1 MKKKWLKK
9 LLAGVCMTSLAL
21 TAVPSMGI
29 SVNAVQAAENEAD
42 LTLWY
47 NSPAADSYDGWE
59 KWSLPLGNS
68 GIGASVFGGISRERI
83 QLNEKSLWSGGP
95 STSRPNYNGGNIENN
110 GQNGGI
116 VKQIQE
122 AFARG
127 DSSTA
132 SSLCNQLTGV
142 SDDAGINGYGYY
154 LSYGNLY
161 LDFEGIADNQVE
173 NYRRDLNLRT
183 AVASVEYDH
192 NGTHYTRENFVSY
205 PDNVLV
211 TKVTAKGSD
220 KLNLAVRVEPDNQK
234 GNGSNNPSA
243 QSYQRD
249 WTTNVKDGMIS
260 ISGALKDNQ
269 MKFSSKTQVLTDGK
283 TTDNDA
289 SVGVSGAN
297 EVIIITSIG
306 TDYKNV
312 YNTYRTGETDAQV
325 AARVQ
330 TYVDK
335 AAKIVKEDSYDRLK
349 QNHIDDFNAI
359 FGRVELNLGQGVS
372 DKTTNQLLAAYNNGT
387 ATDAERRQL
396 EVMLFQFGRYL
407 TIESSRETPEGDAYR
422 ETLPS
427 NLQGI
432 WVGANNSAWHSDYHM
447 NVNLQMNYW
456 PTYSTN
462 MAECAEPLI
471 QYVDSLREPGRVTAK
486 IYAGV
491 ESTAENPE
499 NGFMAHTQNNPFGWT
514 CPGWNFDWGWSPA
527 AVPWILQNCWEHYE
541 FTGNADYLREYIY
554 PMMKE
559 EAIFYDQ
566 ILVRDAD
573 GKLVSSPSYSPE
585 HGPRT
590 AGNTYEQSLI
600 WQLYEDVITA
610 AKTLGVDVEL
620 VERWE
625 KNQADLKG
633 PIEIG
638 ESGQIKE
645 WYEETTV
652 NSMGA
657 GFGHRHISHM
667 LGLFPGDLIS
677 VDTPEWFE
685 AAKVSMNNRT
695 DSSTGWGMGQRINTW
710 ARLGDG
716 NRAYKL
722 ITDLFKGGILTN
734 LWDTHAP
741 FQIDG
746 NFGMTSGVAEMLLQ
760 SNMGYMNLL
769 PALPDQW
776 AAGSVK
782 GLVARGNFVVD
793 MSWADKNI
801 TEANILSG
809 NGGKATV
816 QMTNASLATVVDAAG
831 NVVDLEVLGQNKIA
845 FDTVEGQTYTIKN
858 IPAEITIAAPTG
870 LKAERLESESVDLS
884 WNASEEEGV
893 TYNVYRQV
901 GDGDVQKIETEL
913 SENVYKDTTA
923 SENLGEIRYQ
933 ITSVVNKKESEKS
946 EKVSVKDLRNM
957 AGMIDD
963 TDSRIVYEGAWAD
976 WQESVNYNGTIKYLQ
991 TPKGGETATLEFVG
1005 TGIEVIVCKNY
1016 DRGFYQITVDGKDCG
1031 KVDTYSAQTQRQQTI
1046 FTKDDLEYGK
1056 HQIVLTAT
1064 AEHQTASSGAKVE
1077 LDGFKVL
1084 DNTVVKPTEIKVS
1097 TASGITTIGKA
1108 GSTVQMKAEV
1118 LPKGAKEKGVIWE
1131 SLNSSLA
1138 TVDENGLVTVGTQN
1152 GSVTIKATSKADAS
1166 ISGSVELKIAIVGE
1180 EANQTETIVEDGTL
1194 AGERNSQITWNGD
1207 WSTWAGEANRHHG
1220 GTKTECTG
1228 AGKYFEYRFH
1238 GTGIEVYVQKHENFG
1253 ALEVF
1258 IDDVSQGVQSLN
1270 GSGNGDDQQLLF
1282 SKKDLSN
1289 VDHTIKCVI
1298 RSERGKV
1305 QANLDYLKIFA
1316 PIEEVTVDK
1325 AELQETI
1332 ESASELEKTAYSEE
1346 KWQAFMRVYEEAVK
1360 VMNKENA
1367 TGEEVAQAVADLKKA
1382 VEILGTAQ
1390 APVVK
1395 DESGKPILEES
1406 TRVMLT
1412 WDAVKGA
1419 KTYKVTAE
1427 GMEDVVVASPYAE
1440 ITGLTPNTAY
1450 TFRVYAVNEGGTSEK
1465 AIEIQAKTTVSL
1477 DAAILP
1483 FVENITKVADGKDA
1497 VMLSWN
1503 GVEDA
1508 AGYTIYLDGVI
1519 VGDAKKTEYRLEDL
1533 KEGQTYV
1540 VKIVAYAE
1548 DGRVSLPTQFSFVFA
1563 AEPETE
1569 EQILVSVEQFEP
1581 MTVAYGTKFKDLEL
1595 PKEAK
1600 ITFEKTRMN
1609 EMVKVTWEKGEYDGE
1624 KAGTYT
1630 LKGVLELPEGVKN
1643 PENLAAQIQVT
1654 VNAKTPE
1661 ITDPSIPQKPGDGTG
1676 TGGTGTGGT
1685 SGNQTGTSNAG
1696 SNNNGA
1702 VQTGDHSRIWL
1713 WGMFAIVAAG
1723 VSAVAYKAKKK

>member
-1 MKKKWLKK
+1 M
-9 LLAGVCMTSLAL
+9 
-21 TAVPSMGI
+21 
-29 SVNAVQAAENEAD
+29 
-42 LTLWY
+42 
-47 NSPAADSYDGWE
+47 
-59 KWSLPLGNS
+59 
-68 GIGASVFGGISRERI
+68 
-83 QLNEKSLWSGGP
+83 
-95 STSRPNYNGGNIENN
+95 
-110 GQNGGI
+110 
-116 VKQIQE
+116 
-122 AFARG
+122 
-127 DSSTA
+127 
-132 SSLCNQLTGV
+132 
-142 SDDAGINGYGYY
+142 
-154 LSYGNLY
+154 
-161 LDFEGIADNQVE
+161 
-173 NYRRDLNLRT
+173 
-183 AVASVEYDH
+183 
-192 NGTHYTRENFVSY
+192 
-205 PDNVLV
+205 
-211 TKVTAKGSD
+211 
-220 KLNLAVRVEPDNQK
+220 
-234 GNGSNNPSA
+234 
-243 QSYQRD
+243 
-249 WTTNVKDGMIS
+249 
-260 ISGALKDNQ
+260 
-269 MKFSSKTQVLTDGK
+269 
-283 TTDNDA
+283 
-289 SVGVSGAN
+289 
-297 EVIIITSIG
+297 
-306 TDYKNV
+306 
-312 YNTYRTGETDAQV
+312 
-325 AARVQ
+325 
-330 TYVDK
+330 
-335 AAKIVKEDSYDRLK
+335 
-349 QNHIDDFNAI
+349 
-359 FGRVELNLGQGVS
+359 
-372 DKTTNQLLAAYNNGT
+372 
-387 ATDAERRQL
+387 
-396 EVMLFQFGRYL
+396 
-407 TIESSRETPEGDAYR
+407 
-422 ETLPS
+422 
-427 NLQGI
+427 
-432 WVGANNSAWHSDYHM
+432 
-447 NVNLQMNYW
+447 
-456 PTYSTN
+456 
-462 MAECAEPLI
+462 
-471 QYVDSLREPGRVTAK
+471 
-486 IYAGV
+486 
-491 ESTAENPE
+491 
-499 NGFMAHTQNNPFGWT
+499 
-514 CPGWNFDWGWSPA
+514 
-527 AVPWILQNCWEHYE
+527 
-541 FTGNADYLREYIY
+541 
-554 PMMKE
+554 
-559 EAIFYDQ
+559 
-566 ILVRDAD
+566 VRDAD

-610 AKTLGVDVEL
+610 AKTLGVDAEL

-722 ITDLFKGGILTN
+722 ITDLFKDGILTN

-776 AAGSVK
+776 
-782 GLVARGNFVVD
+782 
-793 MSWADKNI
+793 
-801 TEANILSG
+801 
-809 NGGKATV
+809 
-816 QMTNASLATVVDAAG
+816 AAG

-870 LKAERLESESVDLS
+870 LKAERLESESVELS
-884 WNASEEEGV
+884 WNALEEEGV

-946 EKVSVKDLRNM
+946 EKVSAKDLRNM

-1097 TASGITTIGKA
+1097 TVSGITTIGKA

-1118 LPKGAKEKGVIWE
+1118 LPKDAKEKGVIWE

-1166 ISGSVELKIAIVGE
+1166 ISGSVELKIAIAEE

-1194 AGERNSQITWNGD
+1194 AGEKNSQITWNGD
-1207 WSTWAGEANRHHG
+1207 WSTWAREANRHHG

-1238 GTGIEVYVQKHENFG
+1238 GTGIEVYVQKHANFG

-1289 VDHTIKCVI
+1289 ADHTIKCVI

-1346 KWQAFMRVYEEAVK
+1346 KWQALMRVYEEAVK

-1367 TGEEVAQAVADLKKA
+1367 TGEEVAQAVEDLKKA
-1382 VEILGTAQ
+1382 VETLGTAQ

-1508 AGYTIYLDGVI
+1508 TGYTIYLDGVI

-1624 KAGTYT
+1624 KAGT
-1630 LKGVLELPEGVKN
+1630 
-1643 PENLAAQIQVT
+1643 
-1654 VNAKTPE
+1654 
-1661 ITDPSIPQKPGDGTG
+1661 
-1676 TGGTGTGGT
+1676 
-1685 SGNQTGTSNAG
+1685 SNAG

>member
-1 MKKKWLKK
+1 
-9 LLAGVCMTSLAL
+9 
-21 TAVPSMGI
+21 
-29 SVNAVQAAENEAD
+29 
-42 LTLWY
+42 
-47 NSPAADSYDGWE
+47 
-59 KWSLPLGNS
+59 
-68 GIGASVFGGISRERI
+68 
-83 QLNEKSLWSGGP
+83 
-95 STSRPNYNGGNIENN
+95 
-110 GQNGGI
+110 
-116 VKQIQE
+116 
-122 AFARG
+122 
-127 DSSTA
+127 
-132 SSLCNQLTGV
+132 
-142 SDDAGINGYGYY
+142 
-154 LSYGNLY
+154 
-161 LDFEGIADNQVE
+161 
-173 NYRRDLNLRT
+173 
-183 AVASVEYDH
+183 
-192 NGTHYTRENFVSY
+192 
-205 PDNVLV
+205 
-211 TKVTAKGSD
+211 
-220 KLNLAVRVEPDNQK
+220 
-234 GNGSNNPSA
+234 
-243 QSYQRD
+243 
-249 WTTNVKDGMIS
+249 
-260 ISGALKDNQ
+260 
-269 MKFSSKTQVLTDGK
+269 
-283 TTDNDA
+283 
-289 SVGVSGAN
+289 
-297 EVIIITSIG
+297 
-306 TDYKNV
+306 
-312 YNTYRTGETDAQV
+312 
-325 AARVQ
+325 
-330 TYVDK
+330 
-335 AAKIVKEDSYDRLK
+335 
-349 QNHIDDFNAI
+349 
-359 FGRVELNLGQGVS
+359 
-372 DKTTNQLLAAYNNGT
+372 
-387 ATDAERRQL
+387 
-396 EVMLFQFGRYL
+396 
-407 TIESSRETPEGDAYR
+407 
-422 ETLPS
+422 
-427 NLQGI
+427 
-432 WVGANNSAWHSDYHM
+432 
-447 NVNLQMNYW
+447 
-456 PTYSTN
+456 
-462 MAECAEPLI
+462 
-471 QYVDSLREPGRVTAK
+471 
-486 IYAGV
+486 
-491 ESTAENPE
+491 
-499 NGFMAHTQNNPFGWT
+499 
-514 CPGWNFDWGWSPA
+514 
-527 AVPWILQNCWEHYE
+527 
-541 FTGNADYLREYIY
+541 
-554 PMMKE
+554 
-559 EAIFYDQ
+559 
-566 ILVRDAD
+566 
-573 GKLVSSPSYSPE
+573 
-585 HGPRT
+585 
-590 AGNTYEQSLI
+590 
-600 WQLYEDVITA
+600 
-610 AKTLGVDVEL
+610 
-620 VERWE
+620 
-625 KNQADLKG
+625 
-633 PIEIG
+633 
-638 ESGQIKE
+638 
-645 WYEETTV
+645 
-652 NSMGA
+652 MGA

-776 AAGSVK
+776 AAG
-782 GLVARGNFVVD
+782 
-793 MSWADKNI
+793 
-801 TEANILSG
+801 
-809 NGGKATV
+809 
-816 QMTNASLATVVDAAG
+816 

-845 FDTVEGQTYTIKN
+845 FDTVEGQAYTIKN

-870 LKAERLESESVDLS
+870 LKAECLESESVDLS

-1016 DRGFYQITVDGKDCG
+1016 DRGFYQITVDGTDCG
-1031 KVDTYSAQTQRQQTI
+1031 RVDTYSAQTQRQQTI

-1097 TASGITTIGKA
+1097 TVSGITTIGKA
-1108 GSTVQMKAEV
+1108 RSTVQMKAEV
-1118 LPKGAKEKGVIWE
+1118 LPKDAKEKGVIWE

-1166 ISGSVELKIAIVGE
+1166 ISGSVELKIAI
-1180 EANQTETIVEDGTL
+1180 A
-1194 AGERNSQITWNGD
+1194 
-1207 WSTWAGEANRHHG
+1207 
-1220 GTKTECTG
+1220 
-1228 AGKYFEYRFH
+1228 
-1238 GTGIEVYVQKHENFG
+1238 
-1253 ALEVF
+1253 
-1258 IDDVSQGVQSLN
+1258 
-1270 GSGNGDDQQLLF
+1270 
-1282 SKKDLSN
+1282 
-1289 VDHTIKCVI
+1289 
-1298 RSERGKV
+1298 
-1305 QANLDYLKIFA
+1305 
-1316 PIEEVTVDK
+1316 EEVTVDK

-1367 TGEEVAQAVADLKKA
+1367 TGEEVAQAVEDLKKA
-1382 VEILGTAQ
+1382 VETLGTAQ

-1508 AGYTIYLDGVI
+1508 TGYTIYLDGVI

-1624 KAGTYT
+1624 KAGT
-1630 LKGVLELPEGVKN
+1630 
-1643 PENLAAQIQVT
+1643 
-1654 VNAKTPE
+1654 
-1661 ITDPSIPQKPGDGTG
+1661 
-1676 TGGTGTGGT
+1676 
-1685 SGNQTGTSNAG
+1685 SNAG

>member
-1 MKKKWLKK
+1 M
-9 LLAGVCMTSLAL
+9 
-21 TAVPSMGI
+21 
-29 SVNAVQAAENEAD
+29 
-42 LTLWY
+42 
-47 NSPAADSYDGWE
+47 
-59 KWSLPLGNS
+59 
-68 GIGASVFGGISRERI
+68 
-83 QLNEKSLWSGGP
+83 
-95 STSRPNYNGGNIENN
+95 
-110 GQNGGI
+110 
-116 VKQIQE
+116 
-122 AFARG
+122 
-127 DSSTA
+127 
-132 SSLCNQLTGV
+132 
-142 SDDAGINGYGYY
+142 
-154 LSYGNLY
+154 
-161 LDFEGIADNQVE
+161 
-173 NYRRDLNLRT
+173 
-183 AVASVEYDH
+183 
-192 NGTHYTRENFVSY
+192 
-205 PDNVLV
+205 
-211 TKVTAKGSD
+211 
-220 KLNLAVRVEPDNQK
+220 
-234 GNGSNNPSA
+234 
-243 QSYQRD
+243 
-249 WTTNVKDGMIS
+249 
-260 ISGALKDNQ
+260 
-269 MKFSSKTQVLTDGK
+269 
-283 TTDNDA
+283 
-289 SVGVSGAN
+289 
-297 EVIIITSIG
+297 
-306 TDYKNV
+306 
-312 YNTYRTGETDAQV
+312 
-325 AARVQ
+325 
-330 TYVDK
+330 
-335 AAKIVKEDSYDRLK
+335 
-349 QNHIDDFNAI
+349 
-359 FGRVELNLGQGVS
+359 
-372 DKTTNQLLAAYNNGT
+372 
-387 ATDAERRQL
+387 
-396 EVMLFQFGRYL
+396 
-407 TIESSRETPEGDAYR
+407 
-422 ETLPS
+422 
-427 NLQGI
+427 
-432 WVGANNSAWHSDYHM
+432 
-447 NVNLQMNYW
+447 
-456 PTYSTN
+456 
-462 MAECAEPLI
+462 
-471 QYVDSLREPGRVTAK
+471 
-486 IYAGV
+486 
-491 ESTAENPE
+491 
-499 NGFMAHTQNNPFGWT
+499 
-514 CPGWNFDWGWSPA
+514 
-527 AVPWILQNCWEHYE
+527 
-541 FTGNADYLREYIY
+541 
-554 PMMKE
+554 
-559 EAIFYDQ
+559 
-566 ILVRDAD
+566 VRDAD

-610 AKTLGVDVEL
+610 AKTLGVDAEL

-776 AAGSVK
+776 AAG
-782 GLVARGNFVVD
+782 
-793 MSWADKNI
+793 
-801 TEANILSG
+801 
-809 NGGKATV
+809 
-816 QMTNASLATVVDAAG
+816 

-870 LKAERLESESVDLS
+870 LKAERLESESVELS
-884 WNASEEEGV
+884 WNALEEEGV

-946 EKVSVKDLRNM
+946 EKVSAKDLRNM

-1097 TASGITTIGKA
+1097 TVSGITTIGKA
-1108 GSTVQMKAEV
+1108 GSTVQMIAEV
-1118 LPKGAKEKGVIWE
+1118 LPKDAKEKGVIWE

-1238 GTGIEVYVQKHENFG
+1238 GTGIEVYVQKHANFG

-1289 VDHTIKCVI
+1289 ADHTIKCVI

-1367 TGEEVAQAVADLKKA
+1367 TGEEVAQAVEDLKKA
-1382 VEILGTAQ
+1382 VETLGTAQ

-1508 AGYTIYLDGVI
+1508 TGYTIYLDGVI

-1609 EMVKVTWEKGEYDGE
+1609 EMVKVTWEKGEYDGK
-1624 KAGTYT
+1624 KA
-1630 LKGVLELPEGVKN
+1630 
-1643 PENLAAQIQVT
+1643 
-1654 VNAKTPE
+1654 
-1661 ITDPSIPQKPGDGTG
+1661 
-1676 TGGTGTGGT
+1676 
-1685 SGNQTGTSNAG
+1685 GTSNAG

>member
-1 MKKKWLKK
+1 M
-9 LLAGVCMTSLAL
+9 
-21 TAVPSMGI
+21 
-29 SVNAVQAAENEAD
+29 
-42 LTLWY
+42 
-47 NSPAADSYDGWE
+47 
-59 KWSLPLGNS
+59 
-68 GIGASVFGGISRERI
+68 
-83 QLNEKSLWSGGP
+83 
-95 STSRPNYNGGNIENN
+95 
-110 GQNGGI
+110 
-116 VKQIQE
+116 
-122 AFARG
+122 
-127 DSSTA
+127 
-132 SSLCNQLTGV
+132 
-142 SDDAGINGYGYY
+142 
-154 LSYGNLY
+154 
-161 LDFEGIADNQVE
+161 
-173 NYRRDLNLRT
+173 
-183 AVASVEYDH
+183 
-192 NGTHYTRENFVSY
+192 
-205 PDNVLV
+205 
-211 TKVTAKGSD
+211 
-220 KLNLAVRVEPDNQK
+220 
-234 GNGSNNPSA
+234 
-243 QSYQRD
+243 
-249 WTTNVKDGMIS
+249 
-260 ISGALKDNQ
+260 
-269 MKFSSKTQVLTDGK
+269 
-283 TTDNDA
+283 
-289 SVGVSGAN
+289 
-297 EVIIITSIG
+297 
-306 TDYKNV
+306 
-312 YNTYRTGETDAQV
+312 
-325 AARVQ
+325 
-330 TYVDK
+330 
-335 AAKIVKEDSYDRLK
+335 
-349 QNHIDDFNAI
+349 
-359 FGRVELNLGQGVS
+359 
-372 DKTTNQLLAAYNNGT
+372 
-387 ATDAERRQL
+387 
-396 EVMLFQFGRYL
+396 
-407 TIESSRETPEGDAYR
+407 
-422 ETLPS
+422 
-427 NLQGI
+427 
-432 WVGANNSAWHSDYHM
+432 
-447 NVNLQMNYW
+447 
-456 PTYSTN
+456 
-462 MAECAEPLI
+462 
-471 QYVDSLREPGRVTAK
+471 
-486 IYAGV
+486 
-491 ESTAENPE
+491 
-499 NGFMAHTQNNPFGWT
+499 
-514 CPGWNFDWGWSPA
+514 
-527 AVPWILQNCWEHYE
+527 
-541 FTGNADYLREYIY
+541 
-554 PMMKE
+554 
-559 EAIFYDQ
+559 
-566 ILVRDAD
+566 VRDAD

-610 AKTLGVDVEL
+610 AKTLGVDAEL

-776 AAGSVK
+776 AAG
-782 GLVARGNFVVD
+782 
-793 MSWADKNI
+793 
-801 TEANILSG
+801 
-809 NGGKATV
+809 
-816 QMTNASLATVVDAAG
+816 

-870 LKAERLESESVDLS
+870 LKAECLESESVDLS

-946 EKVSVKDLRNM
+946 EKVSAKDLRNM

-1097 TASGITTIGKA
+1097 TVSGITTIGKA

-1118 LPKGAKEKGVIWE
+1118 LPKDAKEKGVIWE

-1194 AGERNSQITWNGD
+1194 AGEKNSQITWNGD

-1238 GTGIEVYVQKHENFG
+1238 GTGIEVYVQKHANFG

-1289 VDHTIKCVI
+1289 ADHTIKCVI
-1298 RSERGKV
+1298 RSEREKV

-1332 ESASELEKTAYSEE
+1332 ESASELEKTAYSEK

-1367 TGEEVAQAVADLKKA
+1367 TVEEVAQAVEDLKKA
-1382 VEILGTAQ
+1382 VETLGTAQ

-1465 AIEIQAKTTVSL
+1465 AIEIQVKTTVSL

-1508 AGYTIYLDGVI
+1508 TGYTIYLDGVI

-1548 DGRVSLPTQFSFVFA
+1548 DGRVSLPIQFSFVFA

-1624 KAGTYT
+1624 KAGT
-1630 LKGVLELPEGVKN
+1630 
-1643 PENLAAQIQVT
+1643 
-1654 VNAKTPE
+1654 
-1661 ITDPSIPQKPGDGTG
+1661 
-1676 TGGTGTGGT
+1676 
-1685 SGNQTGTSNAG
+1685 SNAG

-1723 VSAVAYKAKKK
+1723 VSAVAYKAKKE

>member
-1 MKKKWLKK
+1 M
-9 LLAGVCMTSLAL
+9 
-21 TAVPSMGI
+21 
-29 SVNAVQAAENEAD
+29 
-42 LTLWY
+42 
-47 NSPAADSYDGWE
+47 
-59 KWSLPLGNS
+59 
-68 GIGASVFGGISRERI
+68 
-83 QLNEKSLWSGGP
+83 
-95 STSRPNYNGGNIENN
+95 
-110 GQNGGI
+110 
-116 VKQIQE
+116 
-122 AFARG
+122 
-127 DSSTA
+127 
-132 SSLCNQLTGV
+132 
-142 SDDAGINGYGYY
+142 
-154 LSYGNLY
+154 
-161 LDFEGIADNQVE
+161 
-173 NYRRDLNLRT
+173 
-183 AVASVEYDH
+183 
-192 NGTHYTRENFVSY
+192 
-205 PDNVLV
+205 
-211 TKVTAKGSD
+211 
-220 KLNLAVRVEPDNQK
+220 
-234 GNGSNNPSA
+234 
-243 QSYQRD
+243 
-249 WTTNVKDGMIS
+249 
-260 ISGALKDNQ
+260 
-269 MKFSSKTQVLTDGK
+269 
-283 TTDNDA
+283 
-289 SVGVSGAN
+289 
-297 EVIIITSIG
+297 
-306 TDYKNV
+306 
-312 YNTYRTGETDAQV
+312 
-325 AARVQ
+325 
-330 TYVDK
+330 
-335 AAKIVKEDSYDRLK
+335 
-349 QNHIDDFNAI
+349 
-359 FGRVELNLGQGVS
+359 
-372 DKTTNQLLAAYNNGT
+372 
-387 ATDAERRQL
+387 
-396 EVMLFQFGRYL
+396 
-407 TIESSRETPEGDAYR
+407 
-422 ETLPS
+422 
-427 NLQGI
+427 
-432 WVGANNSAWHSDYHM
+432 
-447 NVNLQMNYW
+447 
-456 PTYSTN
+456 
-462 MAECAEPLI
+462 
-471 QYVDSLREPGRVTAK
+471 
-486 IYAGV
+486 
-491 ESTAENPE
+491 
-499 NGFMAHTQNNPFGWT
+499 
-514 CPGWNFDWGWSPA
+514 
-527 AVPWILQNCWEHYE
+527 
-541 FTGNADYLREYIY
+541 
-554 PMMKE
+554 
-559 EAIFYDQ
+559 
-566 ILVRDAD
+566 VRDAD

-610 AKTLGVDVEL
+610 AKTLGVDAEL

-776 AAGSVK
+776 AAG
-782 GLVARGNFVVD
+782 
-793 MSWADKNI
+793 
-801 TEANILSG
+801 
-809 NGGKATV
+809 
-816 QMTNASLATVVDAAG
+816 

-870 LKAERLESESVDLS
+870 LKAECLESESVDLS

-946 EKVSVKDLRNM
+946 EKVSAKDLRNM

-1097 TASGITTIGKA
+1097 TVSGITTIGKA
-1108 GSTVQMKAEV
+1108 GSTVQMIAEV
-1118 LPKGAKEKGVIWE
+1118 LPKDAKEKGVIWE

-1152 GSVTIKATSKADAS
+1152 GSVTIKATSKADVS

-1194 AGERNSQITWNGD
+1194 AGEKNSQITWNGD

-1238 GTGIEVYVQKHENFG
+1238 GTGIEVYVQKHANFG

-1289 VDHTIKCVI
+1289 ADHTIKCVI
-1298 RSERGKV
+1298 RSEREKV

-1332 ESASELEKTAYSEE
+1332 ESASELEKTAYSEK

-1367 TGEEVAQAVADLKKA
+1367 TVEEVAQAVEDLKKA
-1382 VEILGTAQ
+1382 VETLGTAQ

-1508 AGYTIYLDGVI
+1508 TGYTIYLDGVI

-1548 DGRVSLPTQFSFVFA
+1548 DGRVSLPIQFSFVFA

-1624 KAGTYT
+1624 KAGT
-1630 LKGVLELPEGVKN
+1630 
-1643 PENLAAQIQVT
+1643 
-1654 VNAKTPE
+1654 
-1661 ITDPSIPQKPGDGTG
+1661 
-1676 TGGTGTGGT
+1676 
-1685 SGNQTGTSNAG
+1685 SNAG

-1723 VSAVAYKAKKK
+1723 VSAVAYKAKKE

>member
-1 MKKKWLKK
+1 M
-9 LLAGVCMTSLAL
+9 
-21 TAVPSMGI
+21 
-29 SVNAVQAAENEAD
+29 
-42 LTLWY
+42 
-47 NSPAADSYDGWE
+47 
-59 KWSLPLGNS
+59 
-68 GIGASVFGGISRERI
+68 
-83 QLNEKSLWSGGP
+83 
-95 STSRPNYNGGNIENN
+95 
-110 GQNGGI
+110 
-116 VKQIQE
+116 
-122 AFARG
+122 
-127 DSSTA
+127 
-132 SSLCNQLTGV
+132 
-142 SDDAGINGYGYY
+142 
-154 LSYGNLY
+154 
-161 LDFEGIADNQVE
+161 
-173 NYRRDLNLRT
+173 
-183 AVASVEYDH
+183 
-192 NGTHYTRENFVSY
+192 
-205 PDNVLV
+205 
-211 TKVTAKGSD
+211 
-220 KLNLAVRVEPDNQK
+220 
-234 GNGSNNPSA
+234 
-243 QSYQRD
+243 
-249 WTTNVKDGMIS
+249 
-260 ISGALKDNQ
+260 
-269 MKFSSKTQVLTDGK
+269 
-283 TTDNDA
+283 
-289 SVGVSGAN
+289 
-297 EVIIITSIG
+297 
-306 TDYKNV
+306 
-312 YNTYRTGETDAQV
+312 
-325 AARVQ
+325 
-330 TYVDK
+330 
-335 AAKIVKEDSYDRLK
+335 
-349 QNHIDDFNAI
+349 
-359 FGRVELNLGQGVS
+359 
-372 DKTTNQLLAAYNNGT
+372 
-387 ATDAERRQL
+387 
-396 EVMLFQFGRYL
+396 
-407 TIESSRETPEGDAYR
+407 
-422 ETLPS
+422 
-427 NLQGI
+427 
-432 WVGANNSAWHSDYHM
+432 
-447 NVNLQMNYW
+447 
-456 PTYSTN
+456 
-462 MAECAEPLI
+462 
-471 QYVDSLREPGRVTAK
+471 
-486 IYAGV
+486 
-491 ESTAENPE
+491 
-499 NGFMAHTQNNPFGWT
+499 
-514 CPGWNFDWGWSPA
+514 
-527 AVPWILQNCWEHYE
+527 
-541 FTGNADYLREYIY
+541 
-554 PMMKE
+554 
-559 EAIFYDQ
+559 
-566 ILVRDAD
+566 VRDAD

-610 AKTLGVDVEL
+610 AKTLGVDAEL

-667 LGLFPGDLIS
+667 LRLFPGDLIS

-776 AAGSVK
+776 AAG
-782 GLVARGNFVVD
+782 
-793 MSWADKNI
+793 
-801 TEANILSG
+801 
-809 NGGKATV
+809 
-816 QMTNASLATVVDAAG
+816 

-858 IPAEITIAAPTG
+858 IPAEITIAATTG
-870 LKAERLESESVDLS
+870 LKAERLESESVELS
-884 WNASEEEGV
+884 WNALEEEGV

-933 ITSVVNKKESEKS
+933 ITSVVNKKESEKR
-946 EKVSVKDLRNM
+946 EKVSAKDLRNM

-1097 TASGITTIGKA
+1097 TVSGITTIGKA
-1108 GSTVQMKAEV
+1108 GSTVQMIAEV
-1118 LPKGAKEKGVIWE
+1118 LPKDAKEKGVIWE

-1194 AGERNSQITWNGD
+1194 VGEKNSQITWNGD

-1238 GTGIEVYVQKHENFG
+1238 GTGIEVYVQKHANFG

-1289 VDHTIKCVI
+1289 ADHTIKCVI

-1367 TGEEVAQAVADLKKA
+1367 TGEEVAQAVEDLKKA
-1382 VEILGTAQ
+1382 VETLGTAQ

-1483 FVENITKVADGKDA
+1483 FVENITKVADVKDA

-1508 AGYTIYLDGVI
+1508 TGYTIYLDGVI

-1624 KAGTYT
+1624 KAGT
-1630 LKGVLELPEGVKN
+1630 
-1643 PENLAAQIQVT
+1643 
-1654 VNAKTPE
+1654 
-1661 ITDPSIPQKPGDGTG
+1661 
-1676 TGGTGTGGT
+1676 
-1685 SGNQTGTSNAG
+1685 SNAG

>member
-1 MKKKWLKK
+1 M
-9 LLAGVCMTSLAL
+9 
-21 TAVPSMGI
+21 
-29 SVNAVQAAENEAD
+29 
-42 LTLWY
+42 
-47 NSPAADSYDGWE
+47 
-59 KWSLPLGNS
+59 
-68 GIGASVFGGISRERI
+68 
-83 QLNEKSLWSGGP
+83 
-95 STSRPNYNGGNIENN
+95 
-110 GQNGGI
+110 
-116 VKQIQE
+116 
-122 AFARG
+122 
-127 DSSTA
+127 
-132 SSLCNQLTGV
+132 
-142 SDDAGINGYGYY
+142 
-154 LSYGNLY
+154 
-161 LDFEGIADNQVE
+161 
-173 NYRRDLNLRT
+173 
-183 AVASVEYDH
+183 
-192 NGTHYTRENFVSY
+192 
-205 PDNVLV
+205 
-211 TKVTAKGSD
+211 
-220 KLNLAVRVEPDNQK
+220 
-234 GNGSNNPSA
+234 
-243 QSYQRD
+243 
-249 WTTNVKDGMIS
+249 
-260 ISGALKDNQ
+260 
-269 MKFSSKTQVLTDGK
+269 
-283 TTDNDA
+283 
-289 SVGVSGAN
+289 
-297 EVIIITSIG
+297 
-306 TDYKNV
+306 
-312 YNTYRTGETDAQV
+312 
-325 AARVQ
+325 
-330 TYVDK
+330 
-335 AAKIVKEDSYDRLK
+335 
-349 QNHIDDFNAI
+349 
-359 FGRVELNLGQGVS
+359 
-372 DKTTNQLLAAYNNGT
+372 
-387 ATDAERRQL
+387 
-396 EVMLFQFGRYL
+396 
-407 TIESSRETPEGDAYR
+407 
-422 ETLPS
+422 
-427 NLQGI
+427 
-432 WVGANNSAWHSDYHM
+432 
-447 NVNLQMNYW
+447 
-456 PTYSTN
+456 
-462 MAECAEPLI
+462 
-471 QYVDSLREPGRVTAK
+471 
-486 IYAGV
+486 
-491 ESTAENPE
+491 
-499 NGFMAHTQNNPFGWT
+499 
-514 CPGWNFDWGWSPA
+514 
-527 AVPWILQNCWEHYE
+527 
-541 FTGNADYLREYIY
+541 REYIY

-610 AKTLGVDVEL
+610 AKTLGVDAEL

-776 AAGSVK
+776 AAG
-782 GLVARGNFVVD
+782 
-793 MSWADKNI
+793 
-801 TEANILSG
+801 
-809 NGGKATV
+809 
-816 QMTNASLATVVDAAG
+816 

-870 LKAERLESESVDLS
+870 LKAECLESESVDLS

-946 EKVSVKDLRNM
+946 EKVSAKDLRNM

-1097 TASGITTIGKA
+1097 TVSGITTIGKA
-1108 GSTVQMKAEV
+1108 GSTVQMIAEV
-1118 LPKGAKEKGVIWE
+1118 LPKDAKEKGVIQE

-1194 AGERNSQITWNGD
+1194 AGEKNSQITWNGD

-1238 GTGIEVYVQKHENFG
+1238 GTGIEVYVQKHANFG

-1258 IDDVSQGVQSLN
+1258 IDDVNQGVQSLN

-1289 VDHTIKCVI
+1289 ADHTIKCVI
-1298 RSERGKV
+1298 RSEREKV

-1332 ESASELEKTAYSEE
+1332 ESASELPES
-1346 KWQAFMRVYEEAVK
+1346 VK
-1360 VMNKENA
+1360 
-1367 TGEEVAQAVADLKKA
+1367 
-1382 VEILGTAQ
+1382 
-1390 APVVK
+1390 
-1395 DESGKPILEES
+1395 
-1406 TRVMLT
+1406 
-1412 WDAVKGA
+1412 
-1419 KTYKVTAE
+1419 
-1427 GMEDVVVASPYAE
+1427 
-1440 ITGLTPNTAY
+1440 
-1450 TFRVYAVNEGGTSEK
+1450 F
-1465 AIEIQAKTTVSL
+1465 
-1477 DAAILP
+1477 
-1483 FVENITKVADGKDA
+1483 
-1497 VMLSWN
+1497 
-1503 GVEDA
+1503 
-1508 AGYTIYLDGVI
+1508 
-1519 VGDAKKTEYRLEDL
+1519 GD
-1533 KEGQTYV
+1533 
-1540 VKIVAYAE
+1540 
-1548 DGRVSLPTQFSFVFA
+1548 F
-1563 AEPETE
+1563 
-1569 EQILVSVEQFEP
+1569 
-1581 MTVAYGTKFKDLEL
+1581 
-1595 PKEAK
+1595 
-1600 ITFEKTRMN
+1600 
-1609 EMVKVTWEKGEYDGE
+1609 
-1624 KAGTYT
+1624 
-1630 LKGVLELPEGVKN
+1630 
-1643 PENLAAQIQVT
+1643 
-1654 VNAKTPE
+1654 
-1661 ITDPSIPQKPGDGTG
+1661 
-1676 TGGTGTGGT
+1676 
-1685 SGNQTGTSNAG
+1685 
-1696 SNNNGA
+1696 
-1702 VQTGDHSRIWL
+1702 
-1713 WGMFAIVAAG
+1713 
-1723 VSAVAYKAKKK
+1723 

>member
-1 MKKKWLKK
+1 M
-9 LLAGVCMTSLAL
+9 
-21 TAVPSMGI
+21 
-29 SVNAVQAAENEAD
+29 
-42 LTLWY
+42 
-47 NSPAADSYDGWE
+47 
-59 KWSLPLGNS
+59 
-68 GIGASVFGGISRERI
+68 
-83 QLNEKSLWSGGP
+83 
-95 STSRPNYNGGNIENN
+95 
-110 GQNGGI
+110 
-116 VKQIQE
+116 
-122 AFARG
+122 
-127 DSSTA
+127 
-132 SSLCNQLTGV
+132 
-142 SDDAGINGYGYY
+142 
-154 LSYGNLY
+154 
-161 LDFEGIADNQVE
+161 
-173 NYRRDLNLRT
+173 
-183 AVASVEYDH
+183 
-192 NGTHYTRENFVSY
+192 
-205 PDNVLV
+205 
-211 TKVTAKGSD
+211 
-220 KLNLAVRVEPDNQK
+220 
-234 GNGSNNPSA
+234 
-243 QSYQRD
+243 
-249 WTTNVKDGMIS
+249 
-260 ISGALKDNQ
+260 
-269 MKFSSKTQVLTDGK
+269 
-283 TTDNDA
+283 
-289 SVGVSGAN
+289 
-297 EVIIITSIG
+297 
-306 TDYKNV
+306 
-312 YNTYRTGETDAQV
+312 
-325 AARVQ
+325 
-330 TYVDK
+330 
-335 AAKIVKEDSYDRLK
+335 
-349 QNHIDDFNAI
+349 
-359 FGRVELNLGQGVS
+359 
-372 DKTTNQLLAAYNNGT
+372 
-387 ATDAERRQL
+387 
-396 EVMLFQFGRYL
+396 
-407 TIESSRETPEGDAYR
+407 
-422 ETLPS
+422 
-427 NLQGI
+427 
-432 WVGANNSAWHSDYHM
+432 
-447 NVNLQMNYW
+447 
-456 PTYSTN
+456 
-462 MAECAEPLI
+462 
-471 QYVDSLREPGRVTAK
+471 
-486 IYAGV
+486 
-491 ESTAENPE
+491 
-499 NGFMAHTQNNPFGWT
+499 
-514 CPGWNFDWGWSPA
+514 
-527 AVPWILQNCWEHYE
+527 
-541 FTGNADYLREYIY
+541 
-554 PMMKE
+554 
-559 EAIFYDQ
+559 
-566 ILVRDAD
+566 VRDAD

-610 AKTLGVDVEL
+610 AKTLGVDAEL

-776 AAGSVK
+776 AAG
-782 GLVARGNFVVD
+782 
-793 MSWADKNI
+793 
-801 TEANILSG
+801 
-809 NGGKATV
+809 
-816 QMTNASLATVVDAAG
+816 

-870 LKAERLESESVDLS
+870 LKAERLESESVELS
-884 WNASEEEGV
+884 WNALEEEGV

-946 EKVSVKDLRNM
+946 EKVSAKDLRNM

-976 WQESVNYNGTIKYLQ
+976 WQESVNYNGTIEYLQ

-1097 TASGITTIGKA
+1097 TVSGITTIGKA
-1108 GSTVQMKAEV
+1108 GSTVQMIAEV
-1118 LPKGAKEKGVIWE
+1118 LPKDAKEKGVIWE

-1194 AGERNSQITWNGD
+1194 AGEKNSQITWNGD

-1228 AGKYFEYRFH
+1228 AGKYFEYCFH
-1238 GTGIEVYVQKHENFG
+1238 GTGIEVYVQKHANFG

-1289 VDHTIKCVI
+1289 ADHTIKCVI

-1367 TGEEVAQAVADLKKA
+1367 TGEEVAQAVEDLKKA
-1382 VEILGTAQ
+1382 VETLGTAQ

-1508 AGYTIYLDGVI
+1508 TGYTIYLDGVI

-1624 KAGTYT
+1624 KAGT
-1630 LKGVLELPEGVKN
+1630 
-1643 PENLAAQIQVT
+1643 
-1654 VNAKTPE
+1654 
-1661 ITDPSIPQKPGDGTG
+1661 
-1676 TGGTGTGGT
+1676 
-1685 SGNQTGTSNAG
+1685 SNAG

>member
-1 MKKKWLKK
+1 M
-9 LLAGVCMTSLAL
+9 
-21 TAVPSMGI
+21 
-29 SVNAVQAAENEAD
+29 
-42 LTLWY
+42 
-47 NSPAADSYDGWE
+47 
-59 KWSLPLGNS
+59 
-68 GIGASVFGGISRERI
+68 
-83 QLNEKSLWSGGP
+83 
-95 STSRPNYNGGNIENN
+95 
-110 GQNGGI
+110 
-116 VKQIQE
+116 
-122 AFARG
+122 
-127 DSSTA
+127 
-132 SSLCNQLTGV
+132 
-142 SDDAGINGYGYY
+142 
-154 LSYGNLY
+154 
-161 LDFEGIADNQVE
+161 
-173 NYRRDLNLRT
+173 
-183 AVASVEYDH
+183 
-192 NGTHYTRENFVSY
+192 
-205 PDNVLV
+205 
-211 TKVTAKGSD
+211 
-220 KLNLAVRVEPDNQK
+220 
-234 GNGSNNPSA
+234 
-243 QSYQRD
+243 
-249 WTTNVKDGMIS
+249 
-260 ISGALKDNQ
+260 
-269 MKFSSKTQVLTDGK
+269 
-283 TTDNDA
+283 
-289 SVGVSGAN
+289 
-297 EVIIITSIG
+297 
-306 TDYKNV
+306 
-312 YNTYRTGETDAQV
+312 
-325 AARVQ
+325 
-330 TYVDK
+330 
-335 AAKIVKEDSYDRLK
+335 
-349 QNHIDDFNAI
+349 
-359 FGRVELNLGQGVS
+359 
-372 DKTTNQLLAAYNNGT
+372 
-387 ATDAERRQL
+387 
-396 EVMLFQFGRYL
+396 
-407 TIESSRETPEGDAYR
+407 
-422 ETLPS
+422 
-427 NLQGI
+427 
-432 WVGANNSAWHSDYHM
+432 
-447 NVNLQMNYW
+447 
-456 PTYSTN
+456 
-462 MAECAEPLI
+462 
-471 QYVDSLREPGRVTAK
+471 
-486 IYAGV
+486 
-491 ESTAENPE
+491 
-499 NGFMAHTQNNPFGWT
+499 
-514 CPGWNFDWGWSPA
+514 
-527 AVPWILQNCWEHYE
+527 
-541 FTGNADYLREYIY
+541 
-554 PMMKE
+554 
-559 EAIFYDQ
+559 
-566 ILVRDAD
+566 VRDAD

-610 AKTLGVDVEL
+610 AKTLGVDAEL

-776 AAGSVK
+776 AAG
-782 GLVARGNFVVD
+782 
-793 MSWADKNI
+793 
-801 TEANILSG
+801 
-809 NGGKATV
+809 
-816 QMTNASLATVVDAAG
+816 

-870 LKAERLESESVDLS
+870 LKAERLESESVELS
-884 WNASEEEGV
+884 WNALEEEGV

-946 EKVSVKDLRNM
+946 EKVSAKDLRNM

-976 WQESVNYNGTIKYLQ
+976 WQESVNYNGTIEYLQ

-1097 TASGITTIGKA
+1097 TVSGITTIGKA
-1108 GSTVQMKAEV
+1108 GSTVQMIAEV
-1118 LPKGAKEKGVIWE
+1118 LPKDAKEKGVIWE

-1194 AGERNSQITWNGD
+1194 AGEKNSQITWNGD

-1228 AGKYFEYRFH
+1228 AGKYFEYCFH
-1238 GTGIEVYVQKHENFG
+1238 GTGIEVYVQKHTNFG

-1289 VDHTIKCVI
+1289 ADHTIKCVI

-1367 TGEEVAQAVADLKKA
+1367 TGEEVAQAVEDLKKA
-1382 VEILGTAQ
+1382 VETLGTAQ

-1508 AGYTIYLDGVI
+1508 TGYTIYLDGVI

-1624 KAGTYT
+1624 KAGT
-1630 LKGVLELPEGVKN
+1630 
-1643 PENLAAQIQVT
+1643 
-1654 VNAKTPE
+1654 
-1661 ITDPSIPQKPGDGTG
+1661 
-1676 TGGTGTGGT
+1676 
-1685 SGNQTGTSNAG
+1685 SNAG

>member
-1 MKKKWLKK
+1 M
-9 LLAGVCMTSLAL
+9 
-21 TAVPSMGI
+21 
-29 SVNAVQAAENEAD
+29 
-42 LTLWY
+42 
-47 NSPAADSYDGWE
+47 
-59 KWSLPLGNS
+59 
-68 GIGASVFGGISRERI
+68 
-83 QLNEKSLWSGGP
+83 
-95 STSRPNYNGGNIENN
+95 
-110 GQNGGI
+110 
-116 VKQIQE
+116 
-122 AFARG
+122 
-127 DSSTA
+127 
-132 SSLCNQLTGV
+132 
-142 SDDAGINGYGYY
+142 
-154 LSYGNLY
+154 
-161 LDFEGIADNQVE
+161 
-173 NYRRDLNLRT
+173 
-183 AVASVEYDH
+183 
-192 NGTHYTRENFVSY
+192 
-205 PDNVLV
+205 
-211 TKVTAKGSD
+211 
-220 KLNLAVRVEPDNQK
+220 
-234 GNGSNNPSA
+234 
-243 QSYQRD
+243 
-249 WTTNVKDGMIS
+249 
-260 ISGALKDNQ
+260 
-269 MKFSSKTQVLTDGK
+269 
-283 TTDNDA
+283 
-289 SVGVSGAN
+289 
-297 EVIIITSIG
+297 
-306 TDYKNV
+306 
-312 YNTYRTGETDAQV
+312 
-325 AARVQ
+325 
-330 TYVDK
+330 
-335 AAKIVKEDSYDRLK
+335 
-349 QNHIDDFNAI
+349 
-359 FGRVELNLGQGVS
+359 
-372 DKTTNQLLAAYNNGT
+372 
-387 ATDAERRQL
+387 
-396 EVMLFQFGRYL
+396 
-407 TIESSRETPEGDAYR
+407 
-422 ETLPS
+422 
-427 NLQGI
+427 
-432 WVGANNSAWHSDYHM
+432 
-447 NVNLQMNYW
+447 
-456 PTYSTN
+456 
-462 MAECAEPLI
+462 
-471 QYVDSLREPGRVTAK
+471 
-486 IYAGV
+486 
-491 ESTAENPE
+491 
-499 NGFMAHTQNNPFGWT
+499 
-514 CPGWNFDWGWSPA
+514 
-527 AVPWILQNCWEHYE
+527 
-541 FTGNADYLREYIY
+541 
-554 PMMKE
+554 
-559 EAIFYDQ
+559 
-566 ILVRDAD
+566 VRDAD

-610 AKTLGVDVEL
+610 AKTLGVDAEL

-776 AAGSVK
+776 AAG
-782 GLVARGNFVVD
+782 
-793 MSWADKNI
+793 
-801 TEANILSG
+801 
-809 NGGKATV
+809 
-816 QMTNASLATVVDAAG
+816 

-870 LKAERLESESVDLS
+870 LKAERLESESVELS
-884 WNASEEEGV
+884 WNALEEEGV

-946 EKVSVKDLRNM
+946 EKVSAKDLRNM

-976 WQESVNYNGTIKYLQ
+976 WQESVNYNGTIEYLQ

-1097 TASGITTIGKA
+1097 TVSGITTIGKA
-1108 GSTVQMKAEV
+1108 GSTVQMIAEV
-1118 LPKGAKEKGVIWE
+1118 LPKDAKEKGVIWE

-1194 AGERNSQITWNGD
+1194 AGEKNSQITWNGD

-1228 AGKYFEYRFH
+1228 AGKYFEYCFH
-1238 GTGIEVYVQKHENFG
+1238 GTGIEVYVQKHTNFG

-1289 VDHTIKCVI
+1289 ADHTIKCVI

-1367 TGEEVAQAVADLKKA
+1367 TGEEVAQAVEDLKKA
-1382 VEILGTAQ
+1382 VETLGTAQ

-1508 AGYTIYLDGVI
+1508 TGYTIYLDGVI

-1624 KAGTYT
+1624 KAGT
-1630 LKGVLELPEGVKN
+1630 
-1643 PENLAAQIQVT
+1643 
-1654 VNAKTPE
+1654 
-1661 ITDPSIPQKPGDGTG
+1661 
-1676 TGGTGTGGT
+1676 
-1685 SGNQTGTSNAG
+1685 SNAG

-1723 VSAVAYKAKKK
+1723 VSAVAYKAKKE

>member
-1 MKKKWLKK
+1 M
-9 LLAGVCMTSLAL
+9 
-21 TAVPSMGI
+21 
-29 SVNAVQAAENEAD
+29 
-42 LTLWY
+42 
-47 NSPAADSYDGWE
+47 
-59 KWSLPLGNS
+59 
-68 GIGASVFGGISRERI
+68 
-83 QLNEKSLWSGGP
+83 
-95 STSRPNYNGGNIENN
+95 
-110 GQNGGI
+110 
-116 VKQIQE
+116 
-122 AFARG
+122 
-127 DSSTA
+127 
-132 SSLCNQLTGV
+132 
-142 SDDAGINGYGYY
+142 
-154 LSYGNLY
+154 
-161 LDFEGIADNQVE
+161 
-173 NYRRDLNLRT
+173 
-183 AVASVEYDH
+183 
-192 NGTHYTRENFVSY
+192 
-205 PDNVLV
+205 
-211 TKVTAKGSD
+211 
-220 KLNLAVRVEPDNQK
+220 
-234 GNGSNNPSA
+234 
-243 QSYQRD
+243 
-249 WTTNVKDGMIS
+249 
-260 ISGALKDNQ
+260 
-269 MKFSSKTQVLTDGK
+269 
-283 TTDNDA
+283 
-289 SVGVSGAN
+289 
-297 EVIIITSIG
+297 
-306 TDYKNV
+306 
-312 YNTYRTGETDAQV
+312 
-325 AARVQ
+325 
-330 TYVDK
+330 
-335 AAKIVKEDSYDRLK
+335 
-349 QNHIDDFNAI
+349 
-359 FGRVELNLGQGVS
+359 
-372 DKTTNQLLAAYNNGT
+372 
-387 ATDAERRQL
+387 
-396 EVMLFQFGRYL
+396 
-407 TIESSRETPEGDAYR
+407 
-422 ETLPS
+422 
-427 NLQGI
+427 
-432 WVGANNSAWHSDYHM
+432 
-447 NVNLQMNYW
+447 
-456 PTYSTN
+456 
-462 MAECAEPLI
+462 
-471 QYVDSLREPGRVTAK
+471 
-486 IYAGV
+486 
-491 ESTAENPE
+491 
-499 NGFMAHTQNNPFGWT
+499 
-514 CPGWNFDWGWSPA
+514 
-527 AVPWILQNCWEHYE
+527 
-541 FTGNADYLREYIY
+541 
-554 PMMKE
+554 
-559 EAIFYDQ
+559 
-566 ILVRDAD
+566 VRDAD

-610 AKTLGVDVEL
+610 AKTLGVDAEL

-667 LGLFPGDLIS
+667 LRLFPGDLIS

-776 AAGSVK
+776 AAG
-782 GLVARGNFVVD
+782 
-793 MSWADKNI
+793 
-801 TEANILSG
+801 
-809 NGGKATV
+809 
-816 QMTNASLATVVDAAG
+816 

-858 IPAEITIAAPTG
+858 IPAEITIAATTG
-870 LKAERLESESVDLS
+870 LKAERLESESVELS
-884 WNASEEEGV
+884 WNALEEEGV

-933 ITSVVNKKESEKS
+933 ITSVVNKKESEKR
-946 EKVSVKDLRNM
+946 EKVSAKDLRNM

-1097 TASGITTIGKA
+1097 TVSGITTIGKA
-1108 GSTVQMKAEV
+1108 GSTVQMIAEV
-1118 LPKGAKEKGVIWE
+1118 LPKDAKEKGVIWE

-1194 AGERNSQITWNGD
+1194 VGEKNSQITWNGD

-1220 GTKTECTG
+1220 GTKMECTG

-1238 GTGIEVYVQKHENFG
+1238 GTGIEVYVQKHANFG

-1289 VDHTIKCVI
+1289 ADHTIKCVI

-1367 TGEEVAQAVADLKKA
+1367 TGEEVAQAVEDLKKA
-1382 VEILGTAQ
+1382 VETLGTAQ

-1483 FVENITKVADGKDA
+1483 FVENITKVADVKDA

-1508 AGYTIYLDGVI
+1508 TGYTIYLDGVI

-1624 KAGTYT
+1624 KAGT
-1630 LKGVLELPEGVKN
+1630 
-1643 PENLAAQIQVT
+1643 
-1654 VNAKTPE
+1654 
-1661 ITDPSIPQKPGDGTG
+1661 
-1676 TGGTGTGGT
+1676 
-1685 SGNQTGTSNAG
+1685 SNAG

>member
-1 MKKKWLKK
+1 M
-9 LLAGVCMTSLAL
+9 
-21 TAVPSMGI
+21 
-29 SVNAVQAAENEAD
+29 
-42 LTLWY
+42 
-47 NSPAADSYDGWE
+47 
-59 KWSLPLGNS
+59 
-68 GIGASVFGGISRERI
+68 
-83 QLNEKSLWSGGP
+83 
-95 STSRPNYNGGNIENN
+95 
-110 GQNGGI
+110 
-116 VKQIQE
+116 
-122 AFARG
+122 
-127 DSSTA
+127 
-132 SSLCNQLTGV
+132 
-142 SDDAGINGYGYY
+142 
-154 LSYGNLY
+154 
-161 LDFEGIADNQVE
+161 
-173 NYRRDLNLRT
+173 
-183 AVASVEYDH
+183 
-192 NGTHYTRENFVSY
+192 
-205 PDNVLV
+205 
-211 TKVTAKGSD
+211 
-220 KLNLAVRVEPDNQK
+220 
-234 GNGSNNPSA
+234 
-243 QSYQRD
+243 
-249 WTTNVKDGMIS
+249 
-260 ISGALKDNQ
+260 
-269 MKFSSKTQVLTDGK
+269 
-283 TTDNDA
+283 
-289 SVGVSGAN
+289 
-297 EVIIITSIG
+297 
-306 TDYKNV
+306 
-312 YNTYRTGETDAQV
+312 
-325 AARVQ
+325 
-330 TYVDK
+330 
-335 AAKIVKEDSYDRLK
+335 
-349 QNHIDDFNAI
+349 
-359 FGRVELNLGQGVS
+359 
-372 DKTTNQLLAAYNNGT
+372 
-387 ATDAERRQL
+387 
-396 EVMLFQFGRYL
+396 
-407 TIESSRETPEGDAYR
+407 
-422 ETLPS
+422 
-427 NLQGI
+427 
-432 WVGANNSAWHSDYHM
+432 
-447 NVNLQMNYW
+447 
-456 PTYSTN
+456 
-462 MAECAEPLI
+462 
-471 QYVDSLREPGRVTAK
+471 
-486 IYAGV
+486 
-491 ESTAENPE
+491 
-499 NGFMAHTQNNPFGWT
+499 
-514 CPGWNFDWGWSPA
+514 
-527 AVPWILQNCWEHYE
+527 
-541 FTGNADYLREYIY
+541 
-554 PMMKE
+554 
-559 EAIFYDQ
+559 
-566 ILVRDAD
+566 VRDAD

-610 AKTLGVDVEL
+610 AKTLGVDAEL

-667 LGLFPGDLIS
+667 LRLFPGDLIS

-776 AAGSVK
+776 AAG
-782 GLVARGNFVVD
+782 
-793 MSWADKNI
+793 
-801 TEANILSG
+801 
-809 NGGKATV
+809 
-816 QMTNASLATVVDAAG
+816 

-858 IPAEITIAAPTG
+858 IPAEITIAATTG
-870 LKAERLESESVDLS
+870 LKAERLESESVELS
-884 WNASEEEGV
+884 WNALEEEGV

-933 ITSVVNKKESEKS
+933 ITSVVNKKESEKR
-946 EKVSVKDLRNM
+946 EKVSAKDLRNM

-1097 TASGITTIGKA
+1097 TVSGITTIGKA
-1108 GSTVQMKAEV
+1108 GSTVQMIAEV
-1118 LPKGAKEKGVIWE
+1118 LPKDAKEKGVIWE

-1194 AGERNSQITWNGD
+1194 AGEKNSQITWNGD

-1238 GTGIEVYVQKHENFG
+1238 GTGIEVYVQKHANFG

-1289 VDHTIKCVI
+1289 ADHTIKCVI

-1367 TGEEVAQAVADLKKA
+1367 TGEEVAQAVEDLKKA
-1382 VEILGTAQ
+1382 VETLGTAQ

-1483 FVENITKVADGKDA
+1483 FVENITKVADVKDA

-1508 AGYTIYLDGVI
+1508 TGYTIYLDGVI

-1624 KAGTYT
+1624 KAGT
-1630 LKGVLELPEGVKN
+1630 
-1643 PENLAAQIQVT
+1643 
-1654 VNAKTPE
+1654 
-1661 ITDPSIPQKPGDGTG
+1661 
-1676 TGGTGTGGT
+1676 
-1685 SGNQTGTSNAG
+1685 SNAG